1 MDIDGHGKK
10 RSQGHRISQQKV
22 SKVGNGWQ
30 HWLFNAW
37 EFLLKQYSSRYLLT
51 YLQVGV
57 IIFAVCNP
65 PVSDDRKEEVDACL
79 EHQTLNGEGDKPSQ
93 HQHHHHDN
101 HQHHHDSSHGHS
113 HDHSQPPTS
122 IASAAWMVIMG
133 DGLHNFTDGLA
144 IGTSSLL
151 MRLVLYG

>member
-1 MDIDGHGKK
+1 M
-10 RSQGHRISQQKV
+10 
-22 SKVGNGWQ
+22 
-30 HWLFNAW
+30 
-37 EFLLKQYSSRYLLT
+37 
-51 YLQVGV
+51 

-79 EHQTLNGEGDKPSQ
+79 EHQTLNGEGDKPS
-93 HQHHHHDN
+93 HQHHHHDH

-144 IGTSSLL
+144 IGTSLAPYAFSVI
-151 MRLVLYG
+151 RLVLDKSNWGAFKI